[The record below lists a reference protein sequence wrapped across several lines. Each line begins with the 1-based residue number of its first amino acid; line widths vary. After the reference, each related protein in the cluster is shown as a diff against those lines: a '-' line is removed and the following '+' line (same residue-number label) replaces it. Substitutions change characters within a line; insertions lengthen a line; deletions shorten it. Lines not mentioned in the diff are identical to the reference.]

1 MADASL
7 STYWQ
12 LAGDRFGFRAIT
24 PYLLSLDKA
33 VIAVDALLPDFG
45 APNGMLLVTDY
56 DLLKP
61 HLQEIQSAGYG
72 FSVLTAK
79 LADPVLLS
87 LFICCQTGVGLGQ
100 ALRHRGCVRP
110 NNSFKPRPLRGSA
123 AW

>member
-79 LADPVLLS
+79 LADPSLAELVYLLS
-87 LFICCQTGVGLGQ
+87 DWGW
-100 ALRHRGCVRP
+100 
-110 NNSFKPRPLRGSA
+110 SGSGA
-123 AW
+123 APPWLCEG